1 MVWCVY
7 YIDIH
12 LTDTTTFLA
21 ANTFLMINLNLK
33 KRYLVKQ
40 LVNSAQRADPFTKWT
55 VKQDAQDDEKR
66 KDCELKCK

>member
-12 LTDTTTFLA
+12 LTDTAAFLA

-40 LVNSAQRADPFTKWT
+40 
-55 VKQDAQDDEKR
+55 
-66 KDCELKCK
+66 

>member
-1 MVWCVY
+1 MIADCVIRTGFHTFSASDTLRMVWCVY

-21 ANTFLMINLNLK
+21 ANTFLMINLDLK

-40 LVNSAQRADPFTKWT
+40 
-55 VKQDAQDDEKR
+55 
-66 KDCELKCK
+66 

>member
-33 KRYLVKQ
+33 NSYLVKQ
-40 LVNSAQRADPFTKWT
+40 LVNSTQRADPLTKWT
-55 VKQDAQDDEKR
+55 VKQEAQDDEKR
-66 KDCELKCK
+66 KVSEFKCK